1 MVPYIHVEEG
11 DKIGTGLTHSQT
23 PNPMML
29 MMTLA
34 MIRMIKMIL
43 TITMI
48 ETENRTLLRA

>member
-11 DKIGTGLTHSQT
+11 DKIGTGLTPSQT

-34 MIRMIKMIL
+34 MIRMIKMVL